1 MLEDQILKLCVEML
15 GTQNGALKMIPTHHS
30 EMFQVSLKELV
41 FHTSQQS
48 SRNWE
53 GNYNQQNDE
62 HEQKRNEEQKK
73 KTPRLAMSLLI
84 DIAQCCKI
92 IFRNVLKFY
101 FTFCVIELLPVIQ
114 EEQKWNKRLTNK
126 VKIGI
131 FLPKL
136 FWPTVRKKCSSDRE
150 KLQNFWD
157 H

>member
-73 KTPRLAMSLLI
+73 KHLDLQWVSWLI
-84 DIAQCCKI
+84 LHSAVKSFLEMC
-92 IFRNVLKFY
+92 
-101 FTFCVIELLPVIQ
+101 
-114 EEQKWNKRLTNK
+114 WNSISRS
-126 VKIGI
+126 V
-131 FLPKL
+131 
-136 FWPTVRKKCSSDRE
+136 W
-150 KLQNFWD
+150 
-157 H
+157 